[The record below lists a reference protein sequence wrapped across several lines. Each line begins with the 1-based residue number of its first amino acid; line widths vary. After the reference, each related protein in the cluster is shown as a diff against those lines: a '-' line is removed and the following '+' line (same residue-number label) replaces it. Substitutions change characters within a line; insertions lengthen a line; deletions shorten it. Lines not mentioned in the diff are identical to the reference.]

1 MARLRS
7 KRNEQ
12 REEEEMAGEPEEDQ
26 KTFDSVKSGRDKEAT
41 FK

>member
-1 MARLRS
+1 MAAIETQRT
-7 KRNEQ
+7 